1 MASALNTKINSYAI
15 ENGIEFDFA
24 VAAPPTQTGTIT
36 DNTPAYWSLLGRSP
50 VYEPTVGPFGGSGSW
65 RFVSDAANF
74 SRLRNNGG
82 VIPTLSSD
90 GDYSIGFW
98 AKANELREDAFNNS
112 VVLFAFQPNTTVG
125 FSINVTGGTAPFP
138 YRISLTAANETFST
152 DIIMN
157 TTDWYYFAVTKTG
170 TNLNL
175 YINNQLAQTRTN
187 MQTATASVLGWGD
200 NLASSDVCS
209 VNISNWY
216 YASTSVIGPTQ
227 IAEIWAAGSPPPAI
241 NKIINASP
249 ATADGL
255 SVVPTLS
262 ISVNNLEAPA
272 IASALMVAPTIAV
285 TIGDNVQITT
295 SILVSAEFL
304 PNIAVIADQ
313 NVNIVITDIL
323 TGSTELINNV
333 IISTG
338 IDESFSAEEFVATA
352 ELVKPFLSEEPMIAT
367 ATMPNATVVIPQNY
381 YNLVN
386 SLNPVFYYNFRENTM
401 QNYGSWV
408 INKYEVGATVAKNVA
423 STGDMSRIDN
433 GLSWK
438 FTGNY
443 NNAPNYV
450 EIWPQES
457 QGYVPANYNPYA
469 PPLGIDPITD
479 IQRSRSYAIEC
490 WSKIPSTGNGPGI
503 QFGIFDIRYKGT
515 YATGIDR
522 IGYEITAT
530 LPSWNSV
537 PLPGVPGQSY
547 ERIFLP
553 STDNVILN
561 DWNHVV
567 VNVFPTFELDV
578 ETNTLV
584 LSQNKVTVNFWI
596 NGNLIGN
603 HTFSL
608 DYAYVG
614 LEDVRSDGTIRRK
627 HIDIFGSNDPDVVM
641 ADLLYTQP
649 KPYEFPRLRGFWNT
663 NPAGGNDVFFDELA
677 VYDQPLTNSQILDH
691 YYFVY
696 NQDPNRIISPRPLT
710 TLAESGSHVI
720 LIESDA
726 NVAAAPSLA
735 NAEIAVP
742 SILAEQNI
750 NIAALPSTA
759 SALNIDATVYFG
771 WTIDAVPATAYA
783 ERPPTYF
790 INDIYYEYVKT
801 NINPYRYV
809 TFDSADA
816 TLDYGTD
823 NDYSVSPTTIGGT
836 VVNPDLG
843 INGKSVKTTG
853 NSYITD
859 GVILNESEWNDSWG
873 TGQNS
878 YHSAFWFQRALDDA
892 STTGV
897 RVLWNLNGYKDNQH
911 VVLYQYQG
919 KLQMQFNNGSGTWI
933 QQDTATLD
941 LFDYERHFI
950 VIEFDHTN
958 ANNNTVRL
966 YVDTILKMTVSL
978 GAYTGTTTN
987 ASSADSG
994 PNNEINN
1001 RPRLSVGCLI
1011 TPFGSTAL
1019 PAIPANTKLIVDEV
1033 YWDKNAIT
1041 QTQVSNVYNAMPGRT
1056 STNFIAS
1063 PLTSETT
1070 MVNPEISTSSI
1081 IFAQPLDSNALIV
1094 TPTLALQFS
1103 NIYYSGV
1110 ANASADI
1117 TEGIFGDSTTI
1128 VSDIFVA
1135 TAILNSAGVIVG
1147 IRALPMTA
1155 DVSMNPPSQ
1164 IMGLPLTDLSDYVR
1178 YLRIESYN
1186 NEILH
1191 YQEVK

>member
-36 DNTPAYWSLLGRSP
+36 DNTSAYWSLLGRSP

-65 RFVSDAANF
+65 KFVSDSANF

-82 VIPTLSSD
+82 AILTLSSD
-90 GDYSIGFW
+90 GDYSTGFW
-98 AKANELREDAFNNS
+98 AKANQLRAATGSNNA
-112 VVLFAFQPNTTVG
+112 VVLFAFQPNTTQG

-152 DIIMN
+152 EVTMN

-187 MQTATASVLGWGD
+187 MQNATGTVFGWGD
-200 NLASSDVCS
+200 NFLSSDPCS

-216 YASTSVIGPTQ
+216 FASTSVIGPTQ

-241 NKIINASP
+241 NKIINAAP

-285 TIGDNVQITT
+285 TTGDNVQITT

-323 TGSTELINNV
+323 IASTELINNV
-333 IISTG
+333 IITTG

-352 ELVKPFLSEEPMIAT
+352 ELVKPFLSEQPMIAT

-386 SLNPVFYYNFRENTM
+386 SLNPVFYYNFDGTTM
-401 QNYGSWV
+401 QNYGSWA
-408 INKYEVGATVAKNVA
+408 ISSYNVGSTVTKNNA
-423 STGDMSRIDN
+423 STGDMSLI
-433 GLSWK
+433 GAGKSWK

-443 NNAPNYV
+443 NNAPNEV
-450 EIWPQES
+450 EVYPQTG
-457 QGYVPANYNPYA
+457 QNYVPQNYNPFA
-469 PPLGIDPITD
+469 PPLNGNPITD
-479 IQRSRSYAIEC
+479 LIRSRSFALEYWGTTDSIY
-490 WSKIPSTGNGPGI
+490 SGVGFRVGNV
-503 QFGIFDIRYKGT
+503 DIRFKDGKM
-515 YATGIDR
+515 
-522 IGYEITAT
+522 GYEIEAT
-530 LPSWNSV
+530 LPGWTEPVSS
-537 PLPGVPGQSY
+537 GVTGTSY
-547 ERIFLP
+547 ERYQYENQTSL
-553 STDNVILN
+553 ILS

-567 VNVFPTFELDV
+567 INVEPAFDLDPD
-578 ETNTLV
+578 TQQLV
-584 LSQNKVTVNFWI
+584 LSATDQVVQFWI
-596 NGNLIGN
+596 NSNLK
-603 HTFSL
+603 S
-608 DYAYVG
+608 
-614 LEDVRSDGTIRRK
+614 TIRYKMDYNRMSVQNVGDQ
-627 HIDIFGSNDPDVVM
+627 IDLFNTSDPDIVIPNPSYM
-641 ADLLYTQP
+641 TP
-649 KPYEFPRLRGFWNT
+649 SKPGSEQGNRGFWRTRENLT
-663 NPAGGNDVFFDELA
+663 PANVLFDEVA
-677 VYDQPLTNSQILDH
+677 IYDQPLTNSQIIDH
-691 YYFVY
+691 YSFIA
-696 NQDPNRIISPRPLT
+696 NQNPNRSIFSVPLT
-710 TLAESGSHVI
+710 ASAISGSHVV
-720 LIESDA
+720 LIESDS
-726 NVAAAPSLA
+726 NFAAAPSLA

-759 SALNIDATVYFG
+759 SALNTDATVYFG

-790 INDIYYEYVKT
+790 LNDIYYEYVKT

-919 KLQMQFNNGSGTWI
+919 KLHMQFNNGSGTWI
-933 QQDTATLD
+933 QQDTGTLD
-941 LFDYERHFI
+941 LFDYDRHFI

-958 ANNNTVRL
+958 VNNNTVRL

-1019 PAIPANTKLIVDEV
+1019 PAIPANTKLIIDEI

-1155 DVSMNPPSQ
+1155 DVSINPPSQ

>member
-15 ENGIEFDFA
+15 ENGIEFDQAFA
-24 VAAPPTQTGTIT
+24 LPPTQTGTIT
-36 DNTPAYWSLLGRSP
+36 EYTPAYWSMIGRNP
-50 VYEPTVGPFGGSGSW
+50 VYEPTVGPLGGSGSW
-65 RFVSDAANF
+65 QFVTNTTNN
-74 SRLRNNGG
+74 SRLRNLGG
-82 VIPTLSSD
+82 PILTLSAD
-90 GDYSIGFW
+90 GDYSVGFW
-98 AKANELREDAFNNS
+98 FKASQLKSGS
-112 VVLFAFQPNTTVG
+112 VGDLATQIFGISNPTTLGFIAGLSGGSSATPNRIVLQAASTNTV
-125 FSINVTGGTAPFP
+125 
-138 YRISLTAANETFST
+138 T
-152 DIIMN
+152 DITVN
-157 TTDWYYFAVTKTG
+157 TSDWYYIAATKTG
-170 TNLNL
+170 TNLNF
-175 YINNQLAQTRTN
+175 YVNNELKATRTN
-187 MQTATASVLGWGD
+187 MQTGNASQHTWGD
-200 NLASSDVCS
+200 PTLSADSTLVSIL
-209 VNISNWY
+209 NISNFY
-216 YASTSVIGPTQ
+216 YASTSVIGTTQ
-227 IAEIWAAGSPPPAI
+227 IAEIWAAGSTPPVTNI
-241 NKIINASP
+241 TLLETP
-249 ATADGL
+249 ATADAL
-255 SVVPTLS
+255 QVLPTIITDS
-262 ISVNNLEAPA
+262 NNLAVPAEAN
-272 IASALMVAPTIAV
+272 ALITEPTIVITAN
-285 TIGDNVQITT
+285 DNVQITT

-304 PNIAVIADQ
+304 PNIAVIANK
-313 NVNIVITDIL
+313 NVNIVVTDIL
-323 TGSTELINNV
+323 IASTELINNV

-352 ELVKPFLSEEPMIAT
+352 EFVKPFLSEQPMIAT

-386 SLNPVFYYNFRENTM
+386 SLNPVFYYNFDGTTM
-401 QNYGSWV
+401 QNYGSWA
-408 INKYEVGATVAKNVA
+408 ISSYNVGSTVTKNNA
-423 STGDMSRIDN
+423 STGDMSLI
-433 GLSWK
+433 GAGKSWK

-443 NNAPNYV
+443 NNAPNEV
-450 EIWPQES
+450 EVYPQTG
-457 QGYVPANYNPYA
+457 QNYVPQNYNPYA
-469 PPLGIDPITD
+469 PPLNGNPITD
-479 IQRSRSYAIEC
+479 LIRSRSFALEYWGTTDSIY
-490 WSKIPSTGNGPGI
+490 SGVGFRVGNV
-503 QFGIFDIRYKGT
+503 DIRFKDGKM
-515 YATGIDR
+515 
-522 IGYEITAT
+522 GYEIEAT
-530 LPSWNSV
+530 LPGWSEPVTS
-537 PLPGVPGQSY
+537 GVTGTSY
-547 ERIFLP
+547 ERYQYENQTSL
-553 STDNVILN
+553 ILS

-567 VNVFPTFELDV
+567 INVEPAFDLDP
-578 ETNTLV
+578 ETQQLV
-584 LSQNKVTVNFWI
+584 LSATDQVVQFWI
-596 NGNLIGN
+596 NSNLK
-603 HTFSL
+603 S
-608 DYAYVG
+608 
-614 LEDVRSDGTIRRK
+614 TIRYKMDYNRMSVQNIGDQ
-627 HIDIFGSNDPDVVM
+627 IDLFNTSDPDIVIPNPSYWTPSKL
-641 ADLLYTQP
+641 ASEQGN
-649 KPYEFPRLRGFWNT
+649 RGFWRTRENLT
-663 NPAGGNDVFFDELA
+663 PANVLFDEVA
-677 VYDQPLTNSQILDH
+677 IYDQPLTNSQIIDH
-691 YYFVY
+691 YSFIA
-696 NQDPNRIISPRPLT
+696 NQNPNRSIFSIPLT
-710 TLAESGSHVI
+710 ASAISGSHVV
-720 LIESDA
+720 LIESDS
-726 NVAAAPSLA
+726 NFAAAPSLA

-742 SILAEQNI
+742 SILAAQNI
-750 NIAALPSTA
+750 NITALPSTA
-759 SALNIDATVYFG
+759 FALNTDVDVYFG

-783 ERPPTYF
+783 ERSPTYF
-790 INDIYYEYVKT
+790 LNDIYYEYVKT

-892 STTGV
+892 STTGL

-911 VVLYQYQG
+911 VILYQYQG
-919 KLQMQFNNGSGTWI
+919 KLHMQFNNGSGTWI

-1135 TAILNSAGVIVG
+1135 SAILNSAGVIVG

-1155 DVSMNPPSQ
+1155 DVSINSPSQ
-1164 IMGLPLTDLSDYVR
+1164 VMGLPLTDLTDYVR

>member
-1 MASALNTKINSYAI
+1 MSTLSDKISSYAI
-15 ENGIEFDFA
+15 EKGLPFEEAYAN
-24 VAAPPTQTGTIT
+24 PPTTQTGSLASTTTAFTASGTAPVYSTLSPPAGAGSWAFVSATRLRSNAAVWKTSNIDDNDYTAGIWFMHTGNSSSLQQAYQPLAFDTASGTEGFGLRISGSGFSPPSRLAVISGSTTNTFGSTVIAPNTWYFLSVIKESSTNNYKFYINGNLELTIT
-36 DNTPAYWSLLGRSP
+36 NAGTTNPSNLTFGSISASAGTYYVSNFFYAPSSAVTEADLLSIYNTGM
-50 VYEPTVGPFGGSGSW
+50 GSGST
-65 RFVSDAANF
+65 D
-74 SRLRNNGG
+74 
-82 VIPTLSSD
+82 
-90 GDYSIGFW
+90 
-98 AKANELREDAFNNS
+98 
-112 VVLFAFQPNTTVG
+112 
-125 FSINVTGGTAPFP
+125 VT
-138 YRISLTAANETFST
+138 ILE
-152 DIIMN
+152 
-157 TTDWYYFAVTKTG
+157 
-170 TNLNL
+170 
-175 YINNQLAQTRTN
+175 
-187 MQTATASVLGWGD
+187 
-200 NLASSDVCS
+200 
-209 VNISNWY
+209 
-216 YASTSVIGPTQ
+216 
-227 IAEIWAAGSPPPAI
+227 
-241 NKIINASP
+241 SP
-249 ATADGL
+249 ATADAL
-255 SVVPTLS
+255 QVLPTILTDS
-262 ISVNNLEAPA
+262 NNLAVPAEATG
-272 IASALMVAPTIAV
+272 LMTEPTIVISAN
-285 TIGDNVQITT
+285 DNIQVTT
-295 SILVSAEFL
+295 SIIVSAEF
-304 PNIAVIADQ
+304 PENIITNGSK
-313 NVNIVITDIL
+313 NVNIVVTDIL
-323 TGSTELINNV
+323 TASTELINNV
-333 IISTG
+333 IITTNR
-338 IDESFSAEEFVATA
+338 DESFSAAEFVATA
-352 ELVKPFLSEEPMIAT
+352 ELVKPFLAEQPMIAT

-386 SLNPVFYYNFRENTM
+386 SLNPVFYYNFDGTTM
-401 QNYGSWV
+401 QNYGSWNISSYDV
-408 INKYEVGATVAKNVA
+408 DSRILKNEA
-423 STGDMSRIDN
+423 STGDMSLI
-433 GLSWK
+433 GAGKSWK
-438 FTGNY
+438 FGGLSGGLEDIQI
-443 NNAPNYV
+443 V
-450 EIWPQES
+450 PQNE
-457 QGYVPANYNPYA
+457 QGYYPQFYNPFA
-469 PPLGIDPITD
+469 PPTNTNPITD
-479 IQRSRSYAIEC
+479 LQKSRSYAIEGWFKPDSP
-490 WSKIPSTGNGPGI
+490 WSGLGI
-503 QFGIFDIRYKGT
+503 KFGIVDFRYHHAIINLTRREGF
-515 YATGIDR
+515 GIELD
-522 IGYEITAT
+522 AT
-530 LPSWNSV
+530 LPAWSDPIGS
-537 PLPGVPGQSY
+537 GVPGLSR
-547 ERIFLP
+547 ERLHTQYDYII
-553 STDNVILN
+553 SN

-567 VNVFPTFELDV
+567 LNFSPSYAVDA
-578 ETNTLV
+578 ETGALILTANR
-584 LSQNKVTVNFWI
+584 QNLQLWI
-596 NGNLIGN
+596 NGNLALN
-603 HTFSL
+603 RNYLL
-608 DYAYVG
+608 DYNYITSSRFALQETYDDERLFATFYSTPNPYNENTGDAVG
-614 LEDVRSDGTIRRK
+614 GK
-627 HIDIFGSNDPDVVM
+627 
-641 ADLLYTQP
+641 
-649 KPYEFPRLRGFWNT
+649 RGFWRDFGQAT
-663 NPAGGNDVFFDELA
+663 GNQTMFDEFA
-677 VYDQPLTNSQILDH
+677 IYDQPLTNSQIMDH
-691 YYFVY
+691 YSFIA
-696 NQDPNRIISPRPLT
+696 NQNPNRSIFALALNA
-710 TLAESGSHVI
+710 LAESGSHVV

-726 NVAAAPSLA
+726 NVAAAASLA
-735 NAEIAVP
+735 NAEIAIP

-750 NIAALPSTA
+750 NITALPSTA
-759 SALNIDATVYFG
+759 SALNTDVDVYFG
-771 WTIDAVPATAYA
+771 WTIDAVSATAYA

-790 INDIYYEYVKT
+790 LNDIYYEYVKT

-892 STTGV
+892 STTGL

-911 VVLYQYQG
+911 VILYQYQG
-919 KLQMQFNNGSGTWI
+919 KLHMQFNNGSGTWI

-1019 PAIPANTKLIVDEV
+1019 PAIPANTKLIIDEV

-1094 TPTLALQFS
+1094 TPTLALEFS
-1103 NIYYSGV
+1103 NIYYSDV

-1117 TEGIFGDSTTI
+1117 TEAFFGDSTTI

-1135 TAILNSAGVIVG
+1135 SAILNSAGVLVG
-1147 IRALPMTA
+1147 IQALPMTA
-1155 DVSMNPPSQ
+1155 NVFMNPPSQ
-1164 IMGLPLTDLSDYVR
+1164 IMGLPLTDLSDYIR

>member
-24 VAAPPTQTGTIT
+24 VATPPTQTGTVT
-36 DNTPAYWSLLGRSP
+36 DNTPAYWTLLGRSP

-65 RFVSDAANF
+65 KFVSNAANF

-82 VIPTLSSD
+82 VIPTLSFD

-112 VVLFAFQPNTTVG
+112 VVLFALQPNTTVG

-138 YRISLTAANETFST
+138 HRVSLTASGTTFST
-152 DIIMN
+152 DVSIN
-157 TTDWYYFAVTKTG
+157 TTDWYYFAVLKTG
-170 TNLNL
+170 TNLSL
-175 YINNQLAQTRTN
+175 YINGQLRDTRTN
-187 MQTATASVLGWGD
+187 MQNATASVIGWGD
-200 NLASSDVCS
+200 NLASSDECS

-241 NKIINASP
+241 DKIINAAP

-272 IASALMVAPTIAV
+272 IASALIMAPTIAV
-285 TIGDNVQITT
+285 TTGDSVQITT

-304 PNIAVIADQ
+304 PNIAVIA
-313 NVNIVITDIL
+313 NKNINIVITDIL
-323 TGSTELINNV
+323 TASTELINNV
-333 IISTG
+333 IVTTG
-338 IDESFSAEEFVATA
+338 IDESFSAEEFTA
-352 ELVKPFLSEEPMIAT
+352 SAVLVKPFLSEEPMIAT

-381 YNLVN
+381 YNLVK
-386 SLNPVFYYNFRENTM
+386 SLDPVLYYNFDGTTM
-401 QNYGSWV
+401 QNYGSWNIASSV
-408 INKYEVGATVAKNVA
+408 IGSTVTKTNP
-423 STGDMSRIDN
+423 STGDMSLIGAGN
-433 GLSWK
+433 SWK

-443 NNAPNYV
+443 NNAPNFV
-450 EIWPQES
+450 DVVPQQS
-457 QGYVPANYNPYA
+457 QGYVPKTYNPFA

-479 IQRSRSYAIEC
+479 LTRSRTFAIEY
-490 WSKIPSTGNGPGI
+490 WSTTKAQYSGTGVQFGNLDIRFKAAQMGYEIDATLPAWREPTIAGVTGFSYERYDLDIPSNLVLSDWNHTVVNVQPAFDLDPDTQQLVLSATDQVVQFWVNGVLSSN
-503 QFGIFDIRYKGT
+503 IRYKMDYT
-515 YATGIDR
+515 
-522 IGYEITAT
+522 
-530 LPSWNSV
+530 
-537 PLPGVPGQSY
+537 
-547 ERIFLP
+547 
-553 STDNVILN
+553 
-561 DWNHVV
+561 
-567 VNVFPTFELDV
+567 EL
-578 ETNTLV
+578 
-584 LSQNKVTVNFWI
+584 SK
-596 NGNLIGN
+596 
-603 HTFSL
+603 
-608 DYAYVG
+608 
-614 LEDVRSDGTIRRK
+614 EDIRSDGSVRPK
-627 HIDIFGSNDPDVVM
+627 ELEIFNTNNPDVVVPTP
-641 ADLLYTQP
+641 LYMTPP
-649 KPYEFPRLRGFWNT
+649 KPASEQGLRGFWRSRENLT
-663 NPAGGNDVFFDELA
+663 DGGVLFDEIA
-677 VYDQPLTNSQILDH
+677 IYDQTLTNSQIIDH
-691 YYFVY
+691 YSFVA
-696 NQDPNRIISPRPLT
+696 NQNPNRNIFAIALT
-710 TLAESGSHVI
+710 AEATSGSHVV
-720 LIESDA
+720 LIESDS
-726 NVAAAPSLA
+726 NFAAAPSLA
-735 NAEIAVP
+735 NAEIAIP

-750 NIAALPSTA
+750 NITALPSTA
-759 SALNIDATVYFG
+759 SALNTDVTVYFG

-790 INDIYYEYVKT
+790 LNDVYYEYVRT

-823 NDYSVSPTTIGGT
+823 NDYSLSPTTIGGT

-892 STTGV
+892 STTGL

-919 KLQMQFNNGSGTWI
+919 KLHMQFNNGSGTWI
-933 QQDTATLD
+933 QQDTGTLD

-1019 PAIPANTKLIVDEV
+1019 PAIPANTKLIIDEV

-1081 IFAQPLDSNALIV
+1081 IFAQPLDSNALVV
-1094 TPTLALQFS
+1094 TPTLALEFS

-1135 TAILNSAGVIVG
+1135 TAILNDAGVIVG

-1155 DVSMNPPSQ
+1155 DVSINPPSQ
-1164 IMGLPLTDLSDYVR
+1164 IMGLPLTDLSDYIR